1 MSEPFERLLSVQD
14 HDTHLDQLIHRRE
27 TLPERAELETVEARA
42 VEVGATLAEARQ
54 RLAEVE
60 KRQSDLE
67 ADVAASEQRIEQ
79 IDKRMYSGEVT
90 ASRDLQAMND
100 EITSLKRRISG
111 LEDRVIEAMEEREPI
126 AEEVEGLDAQAAELE
141 GRRAALQEAI
151 ASACAEID
159 ADVEAERAVRAEAA
173 SGLPDDLLTTYE
185 GLRTRLGGIG
195 AARLE
200 HGTCMGCRLALPAT
214 EVDRLKNLA
223 PGELAFCDQ
232 CGRILVP

>member
-14 HDTHLDQLIHRRE
+14 HDTHIDQLIHRRE
-27 TLPERAELETVEARA
+27 TLPERTELQEVEARA
-42 VEVGATLAEARQ
+42 AEVGAALAEANQ
-54 RLAEVE
+54 RLGEVE
-60 KRQSDLE
+60 KRQGDLE
-67 ADVAASEQRIEQ
+67 ADVAASEGRIEQ

-111 LEDRVIEAMEEREPI
+111 LEDRVIETMEERDPL
-126 AEEVEGLDAQAAELE
+126 AEEVAALDAQASELQA
-141 GRRAALQEAI
+141 RRSALQEAI
-151 ASACAEID
+151 ASACSEID
-159 ADVEAERAVRAEAA
+159 AEVEAEQARRAEAA
-173 SGLPDDLLTTYE
+173 AGVPDELLATYE
-185 GLRTRLGGIG
+185 ELRARLGGIG

-214 EVDRLKNLA
+214 EVDRMKNLA
-223 PGELAFCDQ
+223 PGELAYCDQ